1 MEHFSRCLREVP
13 FHFMSEGMSS
23 AIVNLQVRSQVEV
36 KIMKKF
42 QFEIRKLSI
51 ADLDQY
57 NDLLRYAFQ
66 VTERTLLDYGWE
78 NDDIRQSKFPVL
90 EHKHVLGCFD
100 GDALV
105 SQFAVYPIDM
115 NIHASLVPIGF
126 ITSVATYPEYSGLG
140 LMSRLMKRSLTEMR
154 EKGQTLAIL
163 YPYSIP
169 LYRHRGWEIISD
181 KMTWSITDPNM
192 LVDEDVPGFVRRVPE
207 ESGDLMAIHDTFAKM
222 THGCLLRNELAWEE
236 YWRWDVYD
244 TTVAIYYAAGEE
256 NIPLGYM
263 VYRINEDIMYIKEM
277 VYLNTEAKK
286 GLFRYIIAHESMIDE
301 VRANNYS
308 GEPIAFALTDSDI
321 KETIRPYIMGRI
333 VDFAAFIEQYR
344 FEADAN
350 GIALTFN
357 VIDPFLEWNN
367 RSFTLEIKNGIGRL
381 TSKKTRYEASLSIG
395 SLTTLLLGYK
405 SAPDLLAL
413 DRIEASSETIE
424 LLDDVLTRKK
434 PYISDF
440 I

>member
-1 MEHFSRCLREVP
+1 MPRLNGR
-13 FHFMSEGMSS
+13 FHRIFEGMFAVSE
-23 AIVNLQVRSQVEV
+23 NLEIRREIGVE
-36 KIMKKF
+36 IMNKHE
-42 QFEIRKLSI
+42 FEIRKLSI

-57 NDLLRYAFQ
+57 NELLRYAFQ
-66 VTERTLLDYGWE
+66 VTEKTLLNYGWE

-105 SQFAVYPIDM
+105 SQFAVYPMKM
-115 NIHASLVPIGF
+115 NIHSNLLPIGF
-126 ITSVATYPEYSGLG
+126 VTSVATYPEYSGLG

-154 EKGQTLAIL
+154 ENGQTLAIL

-181 KMTWSITDPNM
+181 KMTWSITDPHM
-192 LVDEDVPGFVRRVPE
+192 LADDDVPGFVRRVPE
-207 ESGDLMAIHDTFAKM
+207 ESSDLMTIHDKFAKK
-222 THGCLLRNELAWEE
+222 THGCLLRNDLAWEE

-244 TTVAIYYAAGEE
+244 TTVAIYYGADEE
-256 NIPLGYM
+256 NTPLGYM
-263 VYRINEDIMYIKEM
+263 VYRIDEDIMHIKEM

-308 GEPIAFALTDSDI
+308 GEPIAFALKDSDI

-333 VDFAAFIEQYR
+333 VDFAAFIKHYR

-350 GIALTFN
+350 GVALTFN
-357 VIDPFLEWNN
+357 VTDPFLEWNN
-367 RSFTLEIKNGIGRL
+367 RSFTVELQHGTGVL
-381 TSKKTRYEASLSIG
+381 TTKPTKYEASLTIG
-395 SLTTLLLGYK
+395 TLTTLLLGYK
-405 SAPDLLAL
+405 SAPELLAL
-413 DRIEASSETIE
+413 DRIEASPETME
-424 LLDDVLTRKK
+424 LLDDILTRKK